1 MQQNETVKIVIAC
14 IIAPIVLGCGI
25 FVSSRKANETT
36 NDYPAESSADEVQQS
51 DNESSSEPVLTA
63 APETVHIDLFSGIT
77 VGVVG
82 IFPDIENMAIGGD
95 PQDAVA
101 SRITYSFSSVGNFTP
116 LGADV
121 QITADTSSIS
131 DFLESRNYIPASLT
145 SEYHLDP
152 LTMRSYLV
160 QQQQFSEEVRADCFR
175 AAAEKVTGD
184 PNTNPDAAEL
194 YLPAFNQ
201 QFDPLNQSYAGM
213 YGVYCFFSSGE
224 KVKAAFVCPVVK
236 NKKTESVEVSALG
249 EFEDIGAAITDLI
262 ESRNSSEDSISVK
275 LQVKENPND

>member
-1 MQQNETVKIVIAC
+1 MRNQTVEQA
-14 IIAPIVLGCGI
+14 
-25 FVSSRKANETT
+25 R
-36 NDYPAESSADEVQQS
+36 D
-51 DNESSSEPVLTA
+51 
-63 APETVHIDLFSGIT
+63 
-77 VGVVG
+77 
-82 IFPDIENMAIGGD
+82 
-95 PQDAVA
+95 
-101 SRITYSFSSVGNFTP
+101 R
-116 LGADV
+116 
-121 QITADTSSIS
+121 
-131 DFLESRNYIPASLT
+131 
-145 SEYHLDP
+145 
-152 LTMRSYLV
+152 
-160 QQQQFSEEVRADCFR
+160 CF
-175 AAAEKVTGD
+175 AAARFAAEQHAFACRNVQA
-184 PNTNPDAAEL
+184 DAAEL